1 MSVTETGKTCVS
13 WADPDYIYSGD
24 DLNDFARKSSSYS
37 VINRF
42 RDDNDYQPGDFTDGV
57 LPKNYCRSP
66 LSDPEGRPWCFTD
79 HESEEWEYC
88 DVHRCADD
96 GEYLQA
102 LEAGTT
108 YEHR

>member
-42 RDDNDYQPGDFTDGV
+42 RYRHTDTQTE
-57 LPKNYCRSP
+57 RQ
-66 LSDPEGRPWCFTD
+66 TD
-79 HESEEWEYC
+79 IQT
-88 DVHRCADD
+88 DIQADRQRHTD
-96 GEYLQA
+96 KQ
-102 LEAGTT
+102 T
-108 YEHR
+108 YRETDRQTD